1 MDPQRAE
8 RLWTTSQ
15 HLLAYELVHAA
26 YFDDNPETS
35 FILLLTAIEAL
46 LPPEEAPRDIA
57 EVIAQLQQS
66 LQKMTNIDD
75 DLRQDV
81 HPPPG

>member
-15 HLLAYELVHAA
+15 QLLAYELVHAA

-35 FILLLTAIEAL
+35 FILLVTAIEALL

-66 LQKMTNIDD
+66 LYRWRPTP
-75 DLRQDV
+75 RR
-81 HPPPG
+81 